1 MIVHELEEKIMNVWG
16 TADDLDA
23 VLHWID
29 DGDNKIFQT
38 PEQDDHLMN
47 MVIGI
52 KSLHEQKSKILFEE
66 YEKVLKSNGKE
77 EKALE
82 EEIERLK
89 KTIALDYTEPYEI
102 GSIEGES
109 RDADGGKVKLVTRE
123 EFQDAIGQSA
133 YEPEV

>member
-1 MIVHELEEKIMNVWG
+1 MIVHDLEEKIMDVWG
-16 TADDLDA
+16 TTTDLDA

-29 DGDNKIFQT
+29 GEDNKQT

-47 MVIGI
+47 RVIGI

-66 YEKVLKSNGKE
+66 FEKVLKSNGEE

-89 KTIALDYTEPYEI
+89 KTGARYTEPYEI

-109 RDADGGKVKLVTRE
+109 RDTDGGSVKLVTRA

>member
-1 MIVHELEEKIMNVWG
+1 MIVHDLEEKIMDVWG
-16 TADDLDA
+16 TTTDLDA

-29 DGDNKIFQT
+29 GEDNKQT

-66 YEKVLKSNGKE
+66 FEKVLKSNGEE

-89 KTIALDYTEPYEI
+89 KTVARYTEPYEI
-102 GSIEGES
+102 SALNAYGGS
-109 RDADGGKVKLVTRE
+109 VKLVTRA

>member
-29 DGDNKIFQT
+29 NRGNKQT

-52 KSLHEQKSKILFEE
+52 KSLHEQKSKILF
-66 YEKVLKSNGKE
+66 
-77 EKALE
+77 
-82 EEIERLK
+82 
-89 KTIALDYTEPYEI
+89 
-102 GSIEGES
+102 
-109 RDADGGKVKLVTRE
+109 
-123 EFQDAIGQSA
+123 
-133 YEPEV
+133 